1 VTEVTARNVSLA
13 DRLDT
18 FVEQQVLTGRHQ
30 GASEVV
36 REALRRY
43 DADLTAEAA
52 CIEMIRGIAHA
63 GRDAI
68 ARGDFTVIDGDEV
81 RQALFRR
88 ITGKLATKL
97 GQVG

>member
-1 VTEVTARNVSLA
+1 MTARNVSLT

-18 FVEQQVLTGRHQ
+18 FVEQQVSTGRHQ
-30 GASEVV
+30 SASEVV

-43 DADLTAEAA
+43 EADLTAEAA

-68 ARGDFTVIDGDEV
+68 ARL
-81 RQALFRR
+81 RNSRR
-88 ITGKLATKL
+88 SGRTRTDTTRSS
-97 GQVG
+97 